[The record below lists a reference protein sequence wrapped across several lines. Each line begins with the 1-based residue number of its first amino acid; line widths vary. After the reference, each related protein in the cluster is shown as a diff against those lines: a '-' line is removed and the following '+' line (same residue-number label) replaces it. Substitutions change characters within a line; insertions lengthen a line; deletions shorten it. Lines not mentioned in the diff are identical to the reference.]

1 MGMNPS
7 AVPGSSEEVK
17 EETVTVIAVPVK
29 DMVGQDKKMKKIFSH
44 EIQQ

>member
-7 AVPGSSEEVK
+7 AVPGSAEEVK
-17 EETVTVIAVPVK
+17 EETVAVIAVPVK
-29 DMVGQDKKMKKIFSH
+29 GMVGQDEKMKAIFSR